1 MISTKSFSVNGKAK
15 RMVTEASNCGYG
27 PSGPDMFRIY
37 GDACD
42 VGIRVVSHKTRC
54 ETMWYLETEVRNEFE
69 NETILWRFRPTI
81 ETVRAYPNL
90 AGWVLEIY
98 ND

>member
-15 RMVTEASNCGYG
+15 RMVTEASECGYCSAT
-27 PSGPDMFRIY
+27 PTLFRIY

-42 VGIRVVSHKTRC
+42 VGIRVVSHKTRRAAV
-54 ETMWYLETEVRNEFE
+54 WYLETEVRNEFE
-69 NETILWRFRPTI
+69 NETILWRFRPTT

-90 AGWVLEIY
+90 AGWILEIY